1 MANQLLLIDGDLILH
16 RGCVAVEKDIRWD
29 EDYHVLFSSW
39 EEAWHNVVAGIE
51 RLMERF
57 DTRRHLI
64 ALSGDEN
71 FRRKID
77 SGYKSNRAGSR
88 KPLCFYRAKQQLR
101 EQYETYTHDALEADD
116 VMGIFGSRHKDSI
129 ICSADKDMKTVPA
142 TIYDGKDVKVISE
155 EEADYWH
162 LFQTLVGDTSDGY
175 PGCPG
180 IGPVKAE
187 KLLNSDGAIEAIS
200 ENPRWVRVVEAFLK
214 AGLTEEDA
222 LRQARLARIL
232 RDSDWDAVKKQPI
245 LWTP

>member
-1 MANQLLLIDGDLILH
+1 
-16 RGCVAVEKDIRWD
+16 
-29 EDYHVLFSSW
+29 
-39 EEAWHNVVAGIE
+39 
-51 RLMERF
+51 
-57 DTRRHLI
+57 
-64 ALSGDEN
+64 
-71 FRRKID
+71 
-77 SGYKSNRAGSR
+77 
-88 KPLCFYRAKQQLR
+88 
-101 EQYETYTHDALEADD
+101 
-116 VMGIFGSRHKDSI
+116 MGIFGSRHKDSI

-187 KLLNSDGAIEAIS
+187 KLLTAPS
-200 ENPRWVRVVEAFLK
+200 EPKCVNGHDACQTGCDMDKCPYCERETSWERVVAAFNK
-214 AGLTEEDA
+214 AGFTEEEA

-245 LWTP
+245 LWSPR